1 VKVIG
6 LTGGIGSGKSTVCR
20 MFRDLG
26 VPVYDSDKEAKLLM
40 QNSREIRAGLEAL
53 FGKEAFIGDILNREL
68 IANKV
73 FTDKSLLQQLN
84 RLVHPVVRQHFL
96 SWQKKQT
103 FPYVVQEA
111 AIIFENGSHSNY
123 DKIIL
128 VTAPKEI
135 RIKRVMLR
143 DGSTRKNILDRMK
156 NQWTDRQKRK
166 LSDFVIINVNLE
178 DTKIKVEQI
187 HSEILKD

>member
-1 VKVIG
+1 MKIIG
-6 LTGGIGSGKSTVCR
+6 LTGGIGSGKTTVGN

-40 QNSREIRAGLEAL
+40 QNSKEIHAGLEAL
-53 FGKEAFIGDILNREL
+53 FGKEAFIGGILNREF
-68 IANKV
+68 IADKV

-84 RLVHPVVRQHFL
+84 SLVHPVVRHHFL
-96 SWQKKQT
+96 SWQKEQT

-111 AIIFENGSHSNY
+111 AIIFENGSYSNY

-143 DGSTRKNILDRMK
+143 DENTRKNILDRMK

-166 LSDFVIINVNLE
+166 LSNFVIINVNLE
-178 DTKIKVEQI
+178 ETKIKVRQI